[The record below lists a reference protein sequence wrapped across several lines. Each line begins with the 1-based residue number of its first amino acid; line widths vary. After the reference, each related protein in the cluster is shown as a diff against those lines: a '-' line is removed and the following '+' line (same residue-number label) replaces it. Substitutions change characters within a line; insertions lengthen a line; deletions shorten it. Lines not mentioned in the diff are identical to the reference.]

1 MTNTEAARVLAEL
14 LKNPLYVGDRKLS
27 SHERLAIE
35 KALKTLRKVQ
45 SCKGGK

>member
-1 MTNTEAARVLAEL
+1 MTNTEAARVLADL
-14 LKNPLYVGDRKLS
+14 LKKPLYVEDRKLS
-27 SHERLAIE
+27 PCERLALE